1 MEDERGFGERVQCCL
16 EKMFSQLKCLLTAKL
31 CEEFQ
36 VLAGHLDLYGKELF
50 CYRRKKE
57 QKKRFCFWQPAIRG
71 YDCILPGNH
80 IILNRRNT
88 LLACIYNCCA
98 RKWLG
103 GLIIFAVLAAD

>member
-57 QKKRFCFWQPAIRG
+57 KKKKDFAFGSLQFVYMIVFSQAT
-71 YDCILPGNH
+71 IL
-80 IILNRRNT
+80 
-88 LLACIYNCCA
+88 Y
-98 RKWLG
+98 
-103 GLIIFAVLAAD
+103 